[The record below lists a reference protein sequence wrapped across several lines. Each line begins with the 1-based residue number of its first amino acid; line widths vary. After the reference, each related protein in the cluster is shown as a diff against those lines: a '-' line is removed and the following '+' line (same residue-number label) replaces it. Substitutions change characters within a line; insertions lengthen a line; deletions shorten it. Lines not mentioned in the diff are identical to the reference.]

1 MIPAY
6 LAYGG
11 MVISILGIFA
21 IPPRDSRKLPT
32 LKQMRRNESV
42 QAMRNRHARL
52 ANRWSVR

>member
-11 MVISILGIFA
+11 MVIAIIALFA